1 MAAYPGHRLSL
12 VATSFAYDVP
22 CPYRSDPF
30 RFRIENIDQR
40 KLAFALHCII
50 KGHYTGR
57 DEVNI
62 FQDEALMHFS
72 NCLQENITPHVGVCF
87 TSPISIYVP
96 IKIVRKPKHMGLVF

>member
-30 RFRIENIDQR
+30 RFRIEHIDQR

-72 NCLQENITPHVGVCF
+72 NCF
-87 TSPISIYVP
+87 TGKYNSACWGLLHIAN
-96 IKIVRKPKHMGLVF
+96 KHLCADKNRAQT